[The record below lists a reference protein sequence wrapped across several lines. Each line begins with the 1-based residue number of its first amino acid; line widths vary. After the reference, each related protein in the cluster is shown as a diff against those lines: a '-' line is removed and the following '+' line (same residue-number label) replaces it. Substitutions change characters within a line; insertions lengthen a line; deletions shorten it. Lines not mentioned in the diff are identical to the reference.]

1 MKIIADFHI
10 HSKYSRATSPD
21 MTADRIAHWAD
32 IKGINIIGTG
42 DFTHPL
48 YFNELKQKLEPS
60 ENGLFKLK
68 QGTHSARFVLTAEV
82 SNIFDANG
90 RTKKIHSVI
99 FAPNLTS
106 AEKLNSKLSGYGKLS
121 ADGRPI
127 FTFHVKDLVKM
138 SMDISEDFLIVP
150 AHAWTPWFSVF
161 GSKSGFDSIEDAF
174 GSESRFIYAIETGLS
189 SDPAMNWRLSKLD
202 KVALISNSD
211 AHSPRKIGREANV
224 FDCELDYKSIVN
236 AIKSRDKNRFLMTI
250 EFFPEE
256 GKYHFDGHR
265 ACNVFLHPKESI
277 KNDNRCPVC
286 GRPLT
291 VGVLHRVEELADRAE
306 GCVPEGAVSQRNL
319 VPLEEIIAE
328 AFGVGTGTARVESEY
343 KKMVSVVCPEFT
355 ILMDLPFEEIKRI
368 SDSRVAEGIIR
379 VREVKVQKTP
389 GYDGVYGKISVFS
402 GQSDTASSSFKSDD
416 QMKLF

>member
-1 MKIIADFHI
+1 
-10 HSKYSRATSPD
+10 
-21 MTADRIAHWAD
+21 
-32 IKGINIIGTG
+32 
-42 DFTHPL
+42 
-48 YFNELKQKLEPS
+48 
-60 ENGLFKLK
+60 
-68 QGTHSARFVLTAEV
+68 
-82 SNIFDANG
+82 
-90 RTKKIHSVI
+90 
-99 FAPNLTS
+99 
-106 AEKLNSKLSGYGKLS
+106 
-121 ADGRPI
+121 
-127 FTFHVKDLVKM
+127 
-138 SMDISEDFLIVP
+138 
-150 AHAWTPWFSVF
+150 
-161 GSKSGFDSIEDAF
+161 
-174 GSESRFIYAIETGLS
+174 
-189 SDPAMNWRLSKLD
+189 
-202 KVALISNSD
+202 
-211 AHSPRKIGREANV
+211 
-224 FDCELDYKSIVN
+224 VN